1 MMPMSSHGPAPAE
14 PIIVEI
20 EGIGELEF
28 PGDTD
33 PSVIQAKVKELTA
46 KNQDF
51 SQFGPMQGMLKDQA
65 NRDTLREDAKAN
77 APAIGAMV
85 GSALAGPLGVI
96 PATMV
101 AAGSGYLGGRV
112 RGDDRATA
120 VGEGLKQGALQAGT
134 AGAAKLASM
143 VAPTM
148 YRVGIPKAIKDKFRK
163 ADLAGSGLSNRVV
176 LGTERGADRA
186 KAANAAAGKE
196 AEGLA
201 HTAPDMTSRDIEL
214 AFSPKYNKALL
225 GGKNQKAAEI
235 GEHVADTTREMGGH
249 GKPFTGRQQYARK
262 EFLEQESGSAMTA
275 PNPNMKPTNPRLANT
290 ERKAIAGNL
299 RKSPEMAKALDKSQ
313 AAIGVSRAAD
323 ATQNSTAFDRLA
335 NGGIWNALR
344 SPAVFSGAGIAINE
358 GGRALKL
365 SPQAI
370 RLLDLILQGEEPE

>member
-1 MMPMSSHGPAPAE
+1 MMPTSSHGPAPQE
-14 PIIVEI
+14 PIIVEV

-33 PSVIQAKVKELTA
+33 PSVIQAKVRELTA

-51 SQFGPMQGMLKDQA
+51 SRFGPMQGMLKDQA
-65 NRDTLREDAKAN
+65 NRDTLRADAKAN

-96 PATMV
+96 PATLV
-101 AAGSGYLGGRV
+101 AAGGGYLGGRV

-120 VGEGLKQGALQAGT
+120 AGEGLKQGVIQAGT
-134 AGAAKLASM
+134 AGAAKLASV
-143 VAPTM
+143 VAPSL

-163 ADLAGSGLSNRVV
+163 ADLAGSGLSNRVI
-176 LGTERGADRA
+176 LGTERGAARA
-186 KAANAAAGKE
+186 KDANAAAGRE
-196 AEGLA
+196 AAGLA

-214 AFSPKYNKALL
+214 AFGPKYNKALL

-235 GEHVADTTREMGGH
+235 AEHVADTTRDMGGH
-249 GKPFTGRQQYARK
+249 AKPFTGRQQYARQ
-262 EFLEQESGSAMTA
+262 EFLTPESGSALTA
-275 PNPNMKPTNPRLANT
+275 PNPNIKPLSPQLANI

-299 RKSPEMAKALDKSQ
+299 RKSPEMGKALDKSQ
-313 AAIGVSRAAD
+313 AAVGVNRAAD
-323 ATQNSTAFDRLA
+323 ATRNSTAFDRLA

-344 SPAVFSGAGIAINE
+344 SPAMFSGAGIALNE
-358 GGRALKL
+358 GGKALKL

-370 RLLDLILQGEEPE
+370 RLLSLIFQGEEPE